1 VGGFAQDRG
10 IDFLFWGGGWG
21 EGGGGGVPGGG
32 GGGGGGG
39 VRSRMKVSEP
49 QHDHRTCWVDART
62 SSTHFVLH
70 QIPIISRWV
79 CRTNSATSPS
89 IGESKNV
96 LVCLKPV
103 LFPLSYFDFLL
114 IFSEL
119 FLWIAGNV
127 YQLQIAVMFYLIKR
141 LDPPW
146 EKCWYWDLEY
156 FGELPTIFLFLRIIF
171 VLTIVFCQI
180 KWWVPP

>member
-1 VGGFAQDRG
+1 MLSHFQRIFFFTYTFQPISPPHVNAAACPPHKARKLSHIFNTS
-10 IDFLFWGGGWG
+10 IFYTFLFICILLT
-21 EGGGGGVPGGG
+21 
-32 GGGGGGG
+32 
-39 VRSRMKVSEP
+39 P
-49 QHDHRTCWVDART
+49 QHDHYTCWADART

-127 YQLQIAVMFYLIKR
+127 YQLQIAVMFYLIER

-146 EKCWYWDLEY
+146 EKCWYWDLE
-156 FGELPTIFLFLRIIF
+156 
-171 VLTIVFCQI
+171 
-180 KWWVPP
+180 